1 MIFNLPTNLHRIHET
16 TKMFMVSIWHEIAR
30 SELSDS
36 LLDAV
41 HGIDDVIANY
51 RKAMADYHSVQP
63 NVMIKNEK
71 ELMEYMDKQIKK
83 VHLLYNTTLLILEKS
98 TVSPLVKNMIT
109 CHVQYQKQELVNAL
123 ETH

>member
-51 RKAMADYHSVQP
+51 RKAMAEYHGKQP
-63 NVMIKNEK
+63 NVAIQNEK
-71 ELMEYMDKQIKK
+71 ELTDYMEKQIRK
-83 VHLLYNTTLLILEKS
+83 VHLLFNTTLLILEKS
-98 TVSPLVKNMIT
+98 NVPPLVENMIT
-109 CHVQYQKQELVNAL
+109 CHVEYQKQELVNAL
-123 ETH
+123 ETN